1 LSCPDPIPYVFV
13 FSAEFD
19 KQRNPGARSS
29 SIGREKPISLD
40 AGMNLANRD
49 TSVNLVDQ
57 NLGGR
62 GRNFASPKGQQRGGF
77 DLNPVLSQ
85 HSGVKA
91 FTPGKPSTQDKFYQ
105 SGNEFGEKKPDLA
118 RHTEILELNEKVL
131 EKEEIVIK
139 REGEIN
145 LYKNEVESLRDEC
158 GRAKSKLHAVELY
171 ASELQRKNDL
181 LTQEIGERN
190 TIIQELQSADLGLKT
205 QLNINEVKSLR
216 QILISKDEE
225 LGSLKRQLKA
235 VLHSQADP
243 GTNTNHYEGFLE
255 QQAKELASTK
265 KQLQEFESRSEEC
278 KRRWNQLIKENIG
291 KEEKIK
297 GLTFQLNRQ
306 IENYQT
312 LYADTDRK
320 VANLNS
326 KFISLVSEEREASE
340 RQAAEF
346 LVQQMVE
353 IQEERERIANENE
366 QLHLQIQELI
376 GESKRLN
383 EEMQDLQ
390 QWFNGERASMI
401 DDRGAGVNVGKMKMR
416 IDELEDLLHEIKQ
429 NEGVRRVTELN
440 DTIAELERK
449 LAFQEKSNLDL
460 KDKLSDVKAN
470 AGTIHEQSAIDFF
483 TKLLEEKDQLITH
496 LKTQNDVLLSKEKQ
510 YQIEIEHL
518 KDNLQQSSLQFE
530 NYKQRQSR
538 LENAL
543 SHKNPTQ
550 QYAALSAEHRIQDSM
565 GGTGVSYGGGVPN
578 IRFSYE

>member
-1 LSCPDPIPYVFV
+1 
-13 FSAEFD
+13 
-19 KQRNPGARSS
+19 
-29 SIGREKPISLD
+29 
-40 AGMNLANRD
+40 
-49 TSVNLVDQ
+49 
-57 NLGGR
+57 
-62 GRNFASPKGQQRGGF
+62 
-77 DLNPVLSQ
+77 
-85 HSGVKA
+85 
-91 FTPGKPSTQDKFYQ
+91 
-105 SGNEFGEKKPDLA
+105 
-118 RHTEILELNEKVL
+118 
-131 EKEEIVIK
+131 
-139 REGEIN
+139 
-145 LYKNEVESLRDEC
+145 
-158 GRAKSKLHAVELY
+158 
-171 ASELQRKNDL
+171 
-181 LTQEIGERN
+181 
-190 TIIQELQSADLGLKT
+190 
-205 QLNINEVKSLR
+205 LR

-312 LYADTDRK
+312 LYAETDRK

-326 KFISLVSEEREASE
+326 KFISLVSEDREASE

-346 LVQQMVE
+346 LVQQMME

-390 QWFNGERASMI
+390 QWFDGERASMI

-429 NEGVRRVTELN
+429 NEGVRKVTELN
-440 DTIAELERK
+440 DTITELERK
-449 LAFQEKSNLDL
+449 LAFQEKTNLDL

-550 QYAALSAEHRIQDSM
+550 QYAALSSEHRIQDSM
-565 GGTGVSYGGGVPN
+565 GGTGVSYGGGGVPN